1 VGHEPLSVE
10 LAVTIF
16 DDAWARVTRTGRY
29 LVAALKQPHR
39 ALSTSQVNGGL
50 CDHLTHLVNHQS
62 CEGAAHRE
70 RLEAIVAMG
79 QVAYHQQVCQEL
91 GLNPHTTATMG
102 TAANMQYAA
111 TVTAEYEA
119 FSVTAIVTAGVQGN
133 AGRAGDPSQF
143 VERHGTYEPAV
154 ETQSGTIN
162 TMLLFNAALSQAALA
177 RAVVTMTEAKTAA
190 LQELAVSS
198 RVSAELATG
207 TGTDQF
213 TLASPLLDP
222 PVITWTG
229 QHAKVGELIG
239 RAVHDATR
247 EALRWQNGLEISL
260 TRSAIYALERFG
272 FSEKFFEQRLR
283 DSLPATRYEFYKKN
297 WDAIIHE
304 PHTAG
309 CAYAIATV
317 LDRLA
322 YGTLPA
328 ACAAELLFNQCCLL
342 ATTLAVQPGAFSD
355 MYRRLQPHLGKA
367 ANELIFQAIL
377 LGWEAKRNSLTS

>member
-1 VGHEPLSVE
+1 MET
-10 LAVTIF
+10 AVTIF
-16 DDAWARVTRTGRY
+16 DDPWSCVTRSGRY
-29 LVAALKQPHR
+29 LVAALKHPHR
-39 ALSTSQVNGGL
+39 VLSTSQVNGGL
-50 CDHLTHLVNHQS
+50 CEHVAHLVNHQS

-70 RLEAIVAMG
+70 RLDAIVAMG
-79 QVAYHQQVCQEL
+79 QAAYHHQVCQEL
-91 GLNPHTTATMG
+91 GLDSQTTATMG

-111 TVTAEYEA
+111 TVTAAYEE

-133 AGRAGDPSQF
+133 AGRAGDPSRF
-143 VERHGTYEPAV
+143 VERNRTYEPVV

-162 TMLLFNAALSQAALA
+162 TMLLFNAALSQAALV

-213 TLASPLLDP
+213 TIASPLIDP
-222 PVITWTG
+222 AAITWTG

-247 EALRWQNGLEISL
+247 EALRWQNGLETSL
-260 TRSAIYALERFG
+260 TRSAIYALKRFG
-272 FSEKFFEQRLR
+272 FSQAFFERRLR
-283 DSLPATRYEFYKKN
+283 ESLTASRYEFYKKN
-297 WDAIIHE
+297 WDAILHD
-304 PHTAG
+304 PQTAG
-309 CAYAIATV
+309 CAYAIAAV

-322 YGTLPA
+322 YGTLPP
-328 ACAAELLFNQCCLL
+328 ACATELLFNQCCLL
-342 ATTLAVQPGAFSD
+342 ATTLAVKPRAFTD
-355 MYRRLQPHLGKA
+355 MHQRLQPHLGKA

-377 LGWEAKRNSLTS
+377 LGWEAKWNSTIS

>member
-1 VGHEPLSVE
+1 MGHESLE
-10 LAVTIF
+10 METTVTIF
-16 DDAWARVTRTGRY
+16 DDPWSRVSRAGRY
-29 LVAALKQPHR
+29 LVAALKQPHYV
-39 ALSTSQVNGGL
+39 LSTSPLHGGL
-50 CDHLTHLVNHQS
+50 CEHVTHVVNHQS

-70 RLEAIVAMG
+70 RLDAIVAMG
-79 QVAYHQQVCQEL
+79 QIAYHHQVCQEL
-91 GLNPHTTATMG
+91 GLDAQTTATMG

-111 TVTAEYEA
+111 TVSTAYDM
-119 FSVTAIVTAGVQGN
+119 FTVTAIVTAGVQVN

-143 VERHGTYEPAV
+143 VERHGSYEPV
-154 ETQSGTIN
+154 VDTQSGTIN
-162 TMLLFNAALSQAALA
+162 TMLFFNAALSPAALA

-213 TLASPLLDP
+213 ALSSPLLDP
-222 PVITWTG
+222 PAITWTG
-229 QHAKVGELIG
+229 QHAKAGELIG
-239 RAVHDATR
+239 RAVHDATC
-247 EALRWQNGLEISL
+247 EALRWQNGLEPSR

-272 FSEKFFEQRLR
+272 FSEAFFEQRLR
-283 DSLPATRYEFYKKN
+283 ACVPAQRYEFYKKN
-297 WDAIIHE
+297 WDAILHD
-304 PHTAG
+304 PQTAG
-309 CAYAIATV
+309 CAYAIAAV

-342 ATTLAVQPGAFSD
+342 ATTLAVQPGAFTD
-355 MYRRLQPHLGKA
+355 MHHHLQSHIDKA

-377 LGWEAKRNSLTS
+377 LGWEAKWNSLLS

>member
-304 PHTAG
+304 PQTAG

-377 LGWEAKRNSLTS
+377 LGWEAKWNSLTS

>member
-1 VGHEPLSVE
+1 MGYEPVSPE
-10 LAVTIF
+10 LEVTVF
-16 DDAWARVTRTGRY
+16 DDAWVRVTRTGRY
-29 LVAALKQPHR
+29 LIAALKQPHR
-39 ALSTSQVNGGL
+39 VLSTSQVNGGL
-50 CDHLTHLVNHQS
+50 CERLTHLVNHQS

-70 RLEAIVAMG
+70 RLDAIVAMG
-79 QVAYHQQVCQEL
+79 QTAYHRQVCQEA
-91 GLNPHTTATMG
+91 GLNPHTTVTMG

-111 TVTAEYEA
+111 TVTTAYES

-133 AGRAGDPSQF
+133 AGRAGDPSQY
-143 VERHGTYEPAV
+143 VERHGKYESVV

-162 TMLLFNAALSQAALA
+162 TMLLFNASLSPAAMA
-177 RAVVTMTEAKTAA
+177 RAVVTMTEAKSAA

-198 RVSAELATG
+198 QVSAELATG

-222 PVITWTG
+222 PIITWPG
-229 QHAKVGELIG
+229 QHSKVGELIG
-239 RAVHDATR
+239 RAVRDATR

-297 WDAIIHE
+297 WDAMIHN
-304 PHTAG
+304 PQTAG
-309 CAYAIATV
+309 CAYAIAAV

-322 YGTLPA
+322 YGALPA
-328 ACAAELLFNQCCLL
+328 PCATELLFNQCCLL
-342 ATTLAVQPGAFSD
+342 AATLAIKPGAFGD

-367 ANELIFQAIL
+367 ANELVFQAIL
-377 LGWEAKRNSLTS
+377 LGWEAKWNSLTP

>member
-1 VGHEPLSVE
+1 LRVE
-10 LAVTIF
+10 AAVTLF
-16 DDAWARVTRTGRY
+16 DNAWSQVTRTGRF
-29 LVAALKQPHR
+29 LVAALKRPHR
-39 ALSTSQVNGGL
+39 VLSTSQVNGGL
-50 CDHLTHLVNHQS
+50 CEHVTHLVNHQS

-70 RLEAIVAMG
+70 RLDAIVAMG
-79 QVAYHQQVCQEL
+79 QIAYHHQVCQEL
-91 GLNPHTTATMG
+91 SLNPQTTATMG

-133 AGRAGDPSQF
+133 AGRAGDPSQY
-143 VERHGTYEPAV
+143 VERNGTYEPVV

-213 TLASPLLDP
+213 TIASPLLDP
-222 PVITWTG
+222 PAITWTG

-272 FSEKFFEQRLR
+272 FSEAFFEQRLR
-283 DSLPATRYEFYKKN
+283 DSVPAKRYEFYKKN
-297 WDAIIHE
+297 WDAIIHD
-304 PHTAG
+304 PQTAG
-309 CAYAIATV
+309 CAYAIAAV

-328 ACAAELLFNQCCLL
+328 PCAAELLFNQCCLL
-342 ATTLAVQPGAFSD
+342 ATTLAVKPGVFTD
-355 MYRRLQPHLGKA
+355 MHHRLQPHIGKT

-377 LGWEAKRNSLTS
+377 LGWETKWNSPMS